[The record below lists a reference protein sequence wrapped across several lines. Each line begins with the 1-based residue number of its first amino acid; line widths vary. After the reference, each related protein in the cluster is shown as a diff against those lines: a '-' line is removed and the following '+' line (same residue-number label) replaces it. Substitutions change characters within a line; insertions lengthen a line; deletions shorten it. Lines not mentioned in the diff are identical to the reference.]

1 MSFLEQTADTARERN
16 KIVSP
21 SVCGIL
27 LLLLAAL
34 ASRAQITEGRI
45 FGKLRLAS
53 GQGISERIRIELQNL
68 QGVTI
73 NVQYTDSNGNFSF
86 LNLGN
91 GKFQVVLVSDRY
103 SAPVEIVQIHPDMPG
118 VHVILYASV
127 REEAATPIPSTPTA
141 DPFAV
146 SVKEM
151 LQTYPR
157 EAVKQYE
164 GGLKKARGG
173 DAEGA
178 VKAYE
183 KALQVSPNFY
193 LAYNNLGVLY
203 MNSGQPEKAVE
214 QFEQAIRLNDK
225 PGPPYTNLGRIY
237 LERGDLEKA
246 QEMLDKAVQKD
257 QQSAVASFLAGSLY
271 LRLGQN
277 NKSEAL
283 LRRAHQLD
291 PTFARV
297 HLQLANLYMKQNRW
311 QDILKE
317 LEAFLKEHSNDPQ
330 AQVVRQ
336 RLAALQ
342 DRKD

>member
-1 MSFLEQTADTARERN
+1 MGSLRARESFLLFL
-16 KIVSP
+16 
-21 SVCGIL
+21 GL
-27 LLLLAAL
+27 LLG
-34 ASRAQITEGRI
+34 ASAQAQQEGSVI
-45 FGKLRLAS
+45 GKLRLANV
-53 GQGISERIRIELQNL
+53 QTIDERVRIELQTVT
-68 QGVTI
+68 GVPVD
-73 NVQYTDSNGNFSF
+73 VQYTDSNGNFSF
-86 LNLGN
+86 VHQEFGRYY
-91 GKFQVVLVSDRY
+91 VVLVSERY
-103 SAPVEIVQIHPDMPG
+103 SAPPMEVQIHLAQPQP
-118 VHVILYASV
+118 HILLYASLKQKAPPPAP
-127 REEAATPIPSTPTA
+127 RAPTA

-178 VKAYE
+178 VKAYQ

-193 LAYNNLGVLY
+193 LAHNNLGALY
-203 MNSGQPEKAVE
+203 MNAGQADKAVE
-214 QFEQAIRLNDK
+214 CFEQAIRLNDK

-257 QQSAVASFLAGSLY
+257 HQSAVASFLAGSLY

-291 PTFARV
+291 PTLGRV
-297 HLQLANLYMKQNRW
+297 HLQLANLYMKENRQ
-311 QDILKE
+311 QDIVKE
-317 LEAFLKEHSNDPQ
+317 MEAFLKEHPNDPQ
-330 AQVVRQ
+330 AEVVRQ
-336 RLAALQ
+336 RLSAIQ
-342 DRKD
+342 RSK